1 MPASESDNDDDDEL
15 YTPQETPRDMSDLES
30 EESTADSQKEK
41 GLKISKIY
49 NKVDLNTQATYI
61 YCASSIYMKLIL

>member
-1 MPASESDNDDDDEL
+1 MPASESDNDDDEL

-30 EESTADSQKEK
+30 EESTADNQKEK
-41 GLKISKIY
+41 GLKISRIY

>member
-1 MPASESDNDDDDEL
+1 MPASESDNDDDEL

-41 GLKISKIY
+41 GLKISRIY
-49 NKVDLNTQATYI
+49 NKVDLNTQATCI